1 MPHFTKI
8 ATCNYCGTRA
18 ALVLSGE
25 VRHELACSG
34 CGAPLHDLKLMPARK
49 ADRKTFKPSRYERYE
64 KAPKTSRK
72 PPTQKHGTLAPGR
85 GGGSDRGHLRLKPAS
100 VTRVSITFL

>member
-72 PPTQKHGTLAPGR
+72 PPKKKKRKSTARWLLGEAADLIE
-85 GGGSDRGHLRLKPAS
+85 D
-100 VTRVSITFL
+100 IFD